1 MWSVGVL
8 QKCETESFHSPS
20 SKNHSFL
27 NSETIKK
34 KMFLGCSLTHKP
46 QFLKVSESLFTS
58 LWVFSQVLTSFVNEA
73 GLKSPN
79 PTIIWTLQPMQ
90 EKSSQTNK
98 QKTYKCMEMKQKKRF
113 PQTAFTD
120 NNIALWLISFFNVFP
135 RQNKENIWFLQKVSS
150 QSRHSMT
157 ASQEDNFS
165 HPF

>member
-1 MWSVGVL
+1 M
-8 QKCETESFHSPS
+8 ET
-20 SKNHSFL
+20 
-27 NSETIKK
+27 
-34 KMFLGCSLTHKP
+34 
-46 QFLKVSESLFTS
+46 
-58 LWVFSQVLTSFVNEA
+58 
-73 GLKSPN
+73 
-79 PTIIWTLQPMQ
+79 
-90 EKSSQTNK
+90 
-98 QKTYKCMEMKQKKRF
+98 KQKKRF